1 MGYQFV
7 DLVKDL
13 AVAQAGPGTD
23 PDPDKAEAME
33 ARTFRRR
40 VAGLMWVPGIVAIL
54 FLAGWANSAVLG
66 VAGFV
71 LLLVGLWL
79 FAERGDRI
87 AARLRR
93 TRRPN

>member
-23 PDPDKAEAME
+23 PDPVKAEAME
-33 ARTFRRR
+33 AGTFRRR
-40 VAGLMWVPGIVAIL
+40 LAGLMWIPGIVGIL
-54 FLAGWANSAVLG
+54 FLAGGANSTILG
-66 VAGFV
+66 VAGFGV
-71 LLLVGLWL
+71 LLVGLWL

-87 AARLRR
+87 AGWLRR
-93 TRRPN
+93 TPPS